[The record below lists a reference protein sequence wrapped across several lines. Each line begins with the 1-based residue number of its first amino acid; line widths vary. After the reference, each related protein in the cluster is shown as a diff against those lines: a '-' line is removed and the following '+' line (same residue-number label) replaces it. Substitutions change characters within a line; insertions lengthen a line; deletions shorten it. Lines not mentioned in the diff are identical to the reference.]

1 MAEEKGFIPGP
12 DETVA
17 DVVFLDGATTAET
30 ASATSGR
37 GVGLSAV
44 RELCRSFKGDAHL
57 TANEQGHGS
66 LLVMS
71 FTKINEDLKN
81 SA

>member
-1 MAEEKGFIPGP
+1 MAEEKGFRPGP
-12 DETVA
+12 EETVA

-44 RELCRSFKGDAHL
+44 RELCRNFQGDAHL
-57 TANEQGHGS
+57 LANDLGQGS
-66 LLVMS
+66 LLLMS
-71 FTKINEDLKN
+71 FAATNEHLKI

>member
-1 MAEEKGFIPGP
+1 MAEEKGCRPGP
-12 DETVA
+12 EETVA

-37 GVGLSAV
+37 GVGPSVV
-44 RELCRSFKGDAHL
+44 RELCRNFDGDAHL
-57 TANEQGHGS
+57 LANDQGQGS

-71 FTKINEDLKN
+71 FAGSKEELKK